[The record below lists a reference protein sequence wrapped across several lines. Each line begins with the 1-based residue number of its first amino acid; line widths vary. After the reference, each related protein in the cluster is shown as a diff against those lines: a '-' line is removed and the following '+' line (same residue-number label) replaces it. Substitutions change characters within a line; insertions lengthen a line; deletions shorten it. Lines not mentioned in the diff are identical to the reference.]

1 MSDPAAPEQAVLQ
14 LRLVVEAD
22 DYDQAVAFYRDGL
35 GLPVVESFE
44 GPDGGGVVLDAGRAT
59 LELLSVRQAEMVDR
73 VEVGSR
79 VAGPVRVALEV
90 TDSAE
95 AARRLVAGGAE
106 ALAAPVVTPWRHR
119 NVRVRA
125 PDGMQLTLFTV
136 LDDAGASGEGGT

>member
-1 MSDPAAPEQAVLQ
+1 MPHSPVRE
-14 LRLVVEAD
+14 LRLALTVE

-35 GLPVVESFE
+35 GLPVVEAFE
-44 GPDGGGVVLDAGRAT
+44 GPDGSGVVLDAGRAT

-90 TDSAE
+90 ADSAE

-106 ALAAPVVTPWRHR
+106 ALAEPVVTPWGHR

-125 PDGMQLTLFTV
+125 PDGMQLTLFSV
-136 LDDAGASGEGGT
+136 LDDAGA

>member
-1 MSDPAAPEQAVLQ
+1 MAQSTVRE
-14 LRLVVEAD
+14 LRLALTVE
-22 DYDQAVAFYRDGL
+22 DYDQAVAFYVDGL

-44 GPDGGGVVLDAGRAT
+44 GPDGSGVVLDAGRAT
-59 LELLSVRQAEMVDR
+59 LELLSVRQAELVDR

-90 TDSAE
+90 ADSAE

-106 ALAAPVVTPWRHR
+106 ALAEPVVTPWRHR

-136 LDDAGASGEGGT
+136 LDDAGESGEGGT